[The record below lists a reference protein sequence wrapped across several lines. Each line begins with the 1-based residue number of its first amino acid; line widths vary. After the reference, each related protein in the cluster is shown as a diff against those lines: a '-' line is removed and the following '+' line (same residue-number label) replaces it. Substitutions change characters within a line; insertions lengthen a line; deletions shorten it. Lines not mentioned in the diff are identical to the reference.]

1 MHYFGGIT
9 EYLCSY
15 FQERW
20 FGTISWDYSHL
31 FLNLNGRTSIMYCI
45 LWGFLGIVFIKI
57 VYPFLEKILKKYVPK
72 VATKIVTIMAI
83 VFMVFNISISSLAA
97 QRQYERRE
105 DIMPQNNIDRFLDEY
120 YPDEFMD
127 KVFANK
133 IEK

>member
-1 MHYFGGIT
+1 
-9 EYLCSY
+9 
-15 FQERW
+15 
-20 FGTISWDYSHL
+20 
-31 FLNLNGRTSIMYCI
+31 MYCI